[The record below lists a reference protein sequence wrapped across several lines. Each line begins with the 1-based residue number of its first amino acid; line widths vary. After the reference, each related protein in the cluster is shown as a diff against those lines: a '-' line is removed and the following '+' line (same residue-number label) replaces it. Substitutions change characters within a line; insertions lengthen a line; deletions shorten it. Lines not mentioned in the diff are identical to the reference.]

1 MKTLTWEEED
11 EHLQVEVERAPG
23 GGLMLRHGRD
33 DGNVIL
39 GVARVEQRVETTS
52 PRRDFYTASV
62 KANSYGFKSSYKQK
76 CYNL

>member
-1 MKTLTWEEED
+1 MVKTLTWEEED

-62 KANSYGFKSSYKQK
+62 KAN
-76 CYNL
+76 